1 MSFRTIVTAVVLA
14 ALPATSF
21 AADIIVKDAYARAS
35 SPAAKAG
42 AAFMTI
48 HNATGHDDHLISAA
62 SGISQLTQLHTHE
75 DAGDGVLKMR
85 EVEGGFMIKAGE
97 TLTFERG
104 GNHVMFLGLNDSLEQ
119 DEVVSVT
126 LTFEKAGELVVDIPV
141 DLERKPAGGHGDHGK
156 AADHGNHGDHGK
168 TSGHD
173 AHAGHGKH
181 NDS

>member
-1 MSFRTIVTAVVLA
+1 MSFKTILAAAVLA
-14 ALPATSF
+14 VLPATSF
-21 AADIIVKDAYARAS
+21 AADIIIKDAYARAS

-48 HNATGHDDHLISAA
+48 HNATDHDDHLIAVA
-62 SGISQLTQLHTHE
+62 SGVSQLTQFHTHE
-75 DAGDGVLKMR
+75 DAGGGVLKMR

-97 TLTFERG
+97 TLTFSRG

-119 DEVVSVT
+119 DEIVSVT

-141 DLERKPAGGHGDHGK
+141 DLERKPAGDHGK
-156 AADHGNHGDHGK
+156 AADHGAHGDHGK

-173 AHAGHGKH
+173 AHADHGTH